1 MKLLTKE
8 LERAFELQGDTSEL
22 PAEQIP
28 VVAKYFDPCGAAT
41 WYAAEFDPESR
52 VFFGYVTGLGYDEL
66 GSFSLDEFE
75 AFKGRMGLGIERDLH
90 YSPGSVTLRQVME
103 GAKP

>member
-1 MKLLTKE
+1 MRLMTKE
-8 LERAFELQGDTSEL
+8 LERAFAKQGDTAEL

-28 VVAKYFDPCGAAT
+28 VVAKYFDPCGAGT

-52 VFFGYVTGLGYDEL
+52 VFFGYVTGLGFDEL
-66 GSFSLDEFE
+66 GSFGLDEFE
-75 AFKGRMGLGIERDLH
+75 GHKGRMGLGIERDLH
-90 YSPGSVTLRQVME
+90 YRTGSVTLRQVMD